1 MRLTFLGTGTSQGIP
16 VIGCKCTV
24 CQSDNTKDKRLRSSV
39 LIENEDD
46 IFTIDAGP
54 DFRQQLLKQN
64 TDKLSA
70 ILITHGHKDHI
81 GGLDDVR
88 AFNYLQKTPM
98 NIWADNYAI
107 DSIKKEFYYAF
118 AKNKSAGL
126 PRFNLNKITE
136 DKIQIGKTI
145 IIPIPLLHNKLSVKA
160 FRINNLTYIT
170 DANFISEKSYEL
182 IKGTKILIINALR
195 KEKHISHFNLEEAL
209 EVIKRVN
216 PNKAYITHISHLMG
230 THNSINKTLPNN
242 VSFAYDGL
250 RIEF

>member
-16 VIGCKCTV
+16 VIGCKCAI
-24 CQSDNTKDKRLRSSV
+24 CQSDNEKDKRLRSSV

-70 ILITHGHKDHI
+70 VLITHGHKDHI

-88 AFNYLQKTPM
+88 AFNYLQKESM
-98 NIWADNYAI
+98 NIWADKSAI
-107 DSIKKEFYYAF
+107 DSIKKEFHYAF
-118 AKNKSAGL
+118 AKKRMSGL
-126 PRFNLNKITE
+126 PSFNLKEITE
-136 DKIQIGKTI
+136 EKIIIGKTTI
-145 IIPIPLLHNKLSVKA
+145 TPIALLHHKLSVKA
-160 FRINNLTYIT
+160 FRINDLTYIT
-170 DANFISEKSYEL
+170 DANFIPESSYEL
-182 IKGTKILIINALR
+182 LKGTKILIINALR

-209 EVIKRVN
+209 KVIKKIN

-230 THNSINKTLPNN
+230 THNETSRDLPNN